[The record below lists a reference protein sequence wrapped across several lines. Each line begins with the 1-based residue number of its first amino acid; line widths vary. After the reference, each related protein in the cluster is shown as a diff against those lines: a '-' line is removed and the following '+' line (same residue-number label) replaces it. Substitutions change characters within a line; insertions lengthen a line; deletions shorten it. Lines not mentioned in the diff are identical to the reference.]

1 MLNEEQ
7 SRIEQNR
14 LIGSIWI
21 NMNVNDDLRIL
32 IGFKTMQAA
41 LNRASNQRI
50 TRGVF
55 LLSNGRIHHSIFS
68 VDDLLHYENDHD
80 QDDFRRV

>member
-7 SRIEQNR
+7 SKIEQNR
-14 LIGSIWI
+14 LIGSIWV
-21 NMNVNDDLRIL
+21 NVGEDLRIL

-41 LNRASNQRI
+41 LNRASNQRMI
-50 TRGVF
+50 RGVF

-80 QDDFRRV
+80 QDDFRRVR

>member
-7 SRIEQNR
+7 SKIEQNR
-14 LIGSIWI
+14 LIGSIWV
-21 NMNVNDDLRIL
+21 NVGEDLRIL

-41 LNRASNQRI
+41 LNRASNQRMI
-50 TRGVF
+50 RGVF
-55 LLSNGRIHHSIFS
+55 LLNNGRIHHSIFS

-80 QDDFRRV
+80 QDDFRRVR